1 MVKIQAIPGLFMA
14 MGLGCMMSDYDTS
27 EPLTQFGWFH
37 KQKNP
42 WPTLTGRQQFY
53 IDHEWY
59 LEVGEQL
66 AVHKEPVAAGG
77 PYPLRLNGG
86 HARWSQHSIMR
97 ANQQMLRLQR
107 GGPVAYLSQVDAR
120 ERGISDHDRIRVYND
135 VGEFALWAK
144 VSPTVQ
150 PGEVICYHA
159 WEGYQFPDGAV
170 QNDVVPASIKPNN
183 MVGDYGHLQYR
194 GHYLSMNNLPKEV
207 AIEVE
212 KVREQV

>member
-1 MVKIQAIPGLFMA
+1 MALGLN
-14 MGLGCMMSDYDTS
+14 CMMSDFDTGG
-27 EPLTQFGWFH
+27 PLTQFGWFH
-37 KQKNP
+37 EQKNP

-59 LEVGEQL
+59 MEVGEQL
-66 AVHKEPVAAGG
+66 TVHKEPIAVGG

-107 GGPVAYLSQVDAR
+107 GSPVAYMSQVDAR

-135 VGEFALWAK
+135 VGEFALRAK

-170 QNDVVPASIKPNN
+170 QNDVEPAAIKPNN
-183 MVGDYGHLQYR
+183 MAGGYGHIQYR

-207 AIEVE
+207 AVEVE
-212 KVREQV
+212 RVRGHV